1 MARSMIGCKVKL
13 GFEEPSISS
22 LYRIISTE
30 EHGGRDHSLSNY
42 GNCTREKER
51 ERERERGA
59 TDTFIYLLTC

>member
-30 EHGGRDHSLSNY
+30 EHGGRDHRNQIWMNVNVKVNHYNSGGPLKLNSND
-42 GNCTREKER
+42 C
-51 ERERERGA
+51 
-59 TDTFIYLLTC
+59 FL